1 MKAPGVADAHRSHH
15 SATAVLSWAV
25 SQAPSTPPVAISSP
39 PSCVSP
45 LIQIASTTLSY
56 ADGRTGC
63 IDLPAL
69 LSRPQRD
76 LVSCKPGHLPPRR
89 PRIAQFPT
97 DSTSDSSNFSLTCSI
112 HLRRWEELRSFP
124 PPPPQHLIIQCEVP
138 RGPPQRAVLRL
149 QSLQPPS
156 MVHPNPPVLHSAL
169 GEGLLRH
176 PYPSRCL
183 SRRAVFCY

>member
-1 MKAPGVADAHRSHH
+1 MPVFPIAMPDPQPEPRLWVRVTITCSHSCTTYYGISTRAGTGTVGMKAPGVADAHRSHH

-69 LSRPQRD
+69 LSRPQRG

-97 DSTSDSSNFSLTCSI
+97 DSTSDTSNFSLTCSI
-112 HLRRWEELRSFP
+112 HLRR
-124 PPPPQHLIIQCEVP
+124 
-138 RGPPQRAVLRL
+138 
-149 QSLQPPS
+149 
-156 MVHPNPPVLHSAL
+156 
-169 GEGLLRH
+169 
-176 PYPSRCL
+176 
-183 SRRAVFCY
+183 